1 MLILR
6 IEWYFSRI
14 IPAISILGADTVFG
28 ICIFVKLFMPKK
40 TIIPIYDLYKTLDS
54 SLGFEFCKLEE
65 AYNPYDAT
73 LPHRHN
79 YYEILFFNE
88 SGGNHEIDF
97 ISYPVHANSLHF
109 IAPEQVHLLRR
120 DKNTTGYVVSF
131 SKDFCY
137 EETAGRSFIDHF
149 PFFNNSFSSPIV
161 RLNSDEQAKN
171 ISDIITKIQKE
182 YFSDSED
189 KANVLSSY
197 LTILLVTAKRLYV
210 PQNREGKVMPVR
222 SELTQKFKTAV
233 EENFITIKS
242 VNEYAKLLNISSGHL
257 NDTVH
262 HDIGKTASEIIH
274 ERIILEA
281 KRFLYRSEKSVKE
294 IAYAL
299 GYEDP
304 SYFVKFFKTHTEVT
318 PELFRNQIREKYR

>member
-1 MLILR
+1 
-6 IEWYFSRI
+6 
-14 IPAISILGADTVFG
+14 
-28 ICIFVKLFMPKK
+28 MPKE

-54 SLGFEFCKLEE
+54 SMGFEFCKLEE

-97 ISYPVHANSLHF
+97 ISYPVHENSLHF
-109 IAPEQVHLLRR
+109 ISPEQVHLLRR
-120 DKNTTGYVVSF
+120 NKNTTGYVISF

-137 EETAGRSFIDHF
+137 EETAGTTFIDYF
-149 PFFNNSFSSPIV
+149 PFFNNSFSSPVV
-161 RLNSDEQAKN
+161 RLISEEQVKG
-171 ISDIITKIQKE
+171 ISDIISKIQTE
-182 YFSDSED
+182 YFSHNED
-189 KANVLSSY
+189 KAKILSSY
-197 LTILLVTAKRLYV
+197 LSILLVLAKRLYV
-210 PQNREGKVMPVR
+210 PQNLSGKILPVR

-233 EENFITIKS
+233 EKYFIKVKS
-242 VNEYAKLLNISSGHL
+242 VNEYAKLLNITSGHL

-262 HDIGKTASEIIH
+262 HDIGKTASEVIH

-281 KRFLYRSEKSVKE
+281 KRFLYRSEKSIKE

-304 SYFVKFFKTHTEVT
+304 SYFIKFFKTHTEVT
-318 PELFRNQIREKYR
+318 PEYFRKHIREKYH